1 MKSVYLLGVNTKHEL
16 IFSKIILKHPTH
28 YDRLKST
35 YVEEVDKMQL
45 VIVFYAVK
53 PSLSNEKDR
62 RDLVDEVQCGLHL
75 NEALANN
82 KSLYFNACH
91 CGQYDSRIDG
101 MLEYTSE
108 EAYNI
113 IHDLWD
119 KYHLEIVGKDV
130 FKQIGRIINIFA
142 EMDEDYLLDKYIKK
156 YKDKFD
162 GGVTL

>member
-28 YDRLKST
+28 YDRSKST
-35 YVEEVDKMQL
+35 YVEEFDKIQL

-82 KSLYFNACH
+82 KSLYFNSCH

-130 FKQIGRIINIFA
+130 LKQIGKIINIFV
-142 EMDEDYLLDKYIKK
+142 EIDEDYWLDNYIKK
-156 YKDKFD
+156 YKYKFD
-162 GGVTL
+162 TKE